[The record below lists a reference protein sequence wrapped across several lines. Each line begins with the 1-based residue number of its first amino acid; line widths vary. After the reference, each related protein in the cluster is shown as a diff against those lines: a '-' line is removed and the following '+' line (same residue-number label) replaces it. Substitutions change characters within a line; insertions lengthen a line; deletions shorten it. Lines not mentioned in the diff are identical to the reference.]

1 MRFEPGTQYRDSKY
15 GWILVSAA
23 VEAAAGQ
30 PFLTFMRE
38 QIFQPL
44 GMNDTGA
51 ESAAEENPDH
61 VGEPEEDAPFLT
73 FFREVILEPLGI
85 GGTKAKSATGETM
98 DRATFYSPTVGAD
111 PRYGRHVMRPHNLSC
126 YAGSIVSKKS
136 RPGPHGSDHVTGL

>member
-1 MRFEPGTQYRDSKY
+1 LRFEPGTQYRDSKY

-23 VEAAAGQ
+23 IEAAAGQ

-73 FFREVILEPLGI
+73 FFREVILERSGSAARRPSPRRGRPWI
-85 GGTKAKSATGETM
+85 GRRSIPRRSARIPAMAGT
-98 DRATFYSPTVGAD
+98 
-111 PRYGRHVMRPHNLSC
+111 
-126 YAGSIVSKKS
+126 
-136 RPGPHGSDHVTGL
+136 